1 MDTWFLSPIGVQAQ
15 ERVGISRV
23 DIQTNI
29 SWVDIQTNISR
40 VDIQTNISRVDI
52 WTNISRGIKPDNMA
66 DTLWTLDPQ

>member
-1 MDTWFLSPIGVQAQ
+1 MDTGFLSPIGVQAQ
-15 ERVGISRV
+15 ERVGISR
-23 DIQTNI
+23 
-29 SWVDIQTNISR
+29 VDIQTNISR